1 MANQTPET
9 ETGPEIAELRD
20 EYPSGWRILTQHE
33 SVGYMIDALMDAP
46 EYQFSK
52 SKLAEKAGV
61 SRQSVHTHL
70 PLLQR
75 LDIVTVLEESSPQ
88 TYVLN
93 SGEELVHELHR
104 LNGLVNAKLD
114 DG

>member
-1 MANQTPET
+1 MSTQPPERDDDK
-9 ETGPEIAELRD
+9 GMAELRD

-46 EYQFSK
+46 DYQFSK

-70 PLLQR
+70 DLLLR
-75 LDIVTVLEESSPQ
+75 LNIVRVVEDSAPEQYT
-88 TYVLN
+88 LN
-93 SGEELVHELHR
+93 TNSELVEELHR
-104 LNGLVNAKLD
+104 LNGLVNQQLTQH
-114 DG
+114 

>member
-1 MANQTPET
+1 MPSQK
-9 ETGPEIAELRD
+9 TGEVDESDIAELRD

-46 EYQFSK
+46 EYHFTK

-70 PLLQR
+70 SLL
-75 LDIVTVLEESSPQ
+75 LTLGIIEVVENSSPEKY
-88 TYVLN
+88 TLSSDNEIVR
-93 SGEELVHELHR
+93 ELHR
-104 LNGLVNAKLD
+104 LNGLVNQKLSQE
-114 DG
+114 

>member
-1 MANQTPET
+1 MSTQPPERDDDN
-9 ETGPEIAELRD
+9 GMAELRD

-46 EYQFSK
+46 DYHFSK

-70 PLLQR
+70 DLLLR
-75 LDIVTVLEESSPQ
+75 LDIVRVVDDASPEQ
-88 TYVLN
+88 YTLN
-93 SGEELVHELHR
+93 TDSEMVDELHR
-104 LNGLVNAKLD
+104 LNGLVNQKLSHH
-114 DG
+114 

>member
-1 MANQTPET
+1 MSTQPPERD
-9 ETGPEIAELRD
+9 GDKGMAELRD

-46 EYQFSK
+46 DYQFSK

-70 PLLQR
+70 DLLLR
-75 LDIVTVLEESSPQ
+75 LDIVRVVEDSAPEQYT
-88 TYVLN
+88 LN
-93 SGEELVHELHR
+93 TDSELVEELHR
-104 LNGLVNAKLD
+104 LNGLVNQQLSQH
-114 DG
+114 